1 MKGFK
6 EIGINEKLVDLLSN
20 NGIKTPTPIQEQSI
34 PKIIDGKDIIGE
46 AQTGTGKTLAFL
58 LPILEGI
65 NTEKNEIQSLIMAP
79 TRELAIQITAEA
91 KKLSGPLGIN
101 ILAVYGGQDVFN
113 QLRKLENGVHLVI
126 GTPGR
131 LLDHMRRGSINLGY
145 VKYLVLDEAD
155 VMLNMGFVHDMEDI
169 ISKTPKRRQTML
181 FSATIPKGLRNLAKK
196 YMKEPETIRIESDN
210 IILEEIDQIV
220 IKTTDRGKE
229 EALINILKEQNPFMA
244 IIFCRTKRRVKTLNN
259 HLQEAGFITDE
270 IHGDLSQSKRERV
283 MKSFRKM
290 EIPLLVATD
299 VAARGLDVEG
309 ITHVFNYDIPEDPDS
324 YIHRI
329 GRTGRA
335 GEKGKAYTFV
345 TPKNEEDLSSIEKKI
360 NVTLKSKDM
369 NKNRGGSPS
378 RSSKA
383 RSGTKEKSYK
393 GSKEKSYKGNK
404 WDKDSRGKGKSR
416 SQTKSRGRKK

>member
-1 MKGFK
+1 MINNFK
-6 EIGINEKLVDLLSN
+6 ELGIKQDLIDLLSK
-20 NGIKTPTPIQEQSI
+20 NGIKTPTPIQEKTI
-34 PKIIDGKDIIGE
+34 PNIIGGKDIIGE

-58 LPILEGI
+58 LPMIQGI
-65 NTEKNEIQSLIMAP
+65 DVEKKQIQGLIMAP
-79 TRELAIQITAEA
+79 TRELAIQITEEA
-91 KKLSGPLGIN
+91 KKLSGPFGIN
-101 ILAVYGGQDVFN
+101 ILAIYGGQDVFK

-131 LLDHMRRGSINLGY
+131 VLDHIRRDSIKLGHT
-145 VKYLVLDEAD
+145 KFFVLDEAD
-155 VMLNMGFVHDMEDI
+155 VMLNMGFLNDIEDI
-169 ISKTPKRRQTML
+169 LSKTPKRRQTML

-196 YMKEPETIRIESDN
+196 YMKDVETVRIETTN
-210 IILEEIDQIV
+210 VILEEIKQVV

-229 EALINILKEQNPFMA
+229 EALINIIREENPFMA
-244 IIFCRTKRRVKTLNN
+244 IIFCRTKRRVKTLNI

-309 ITHVFNYDIPEDPDS
+309 ITHIFNYDIPEDPDS

-345 TPKNEEDLSSIEKKI
+345 TPKNEEI
-360 NVTLKSKDM
+360 
-369 NKNRGGSPS
+369 
-378 RSSKA
+378 
-383 RSGTKEKSYK
+383 
-393 GSKEKSYKGNK
+393 
-404 WDKDSRGKGKSR
+404 
-416 SQTKSRGRKK
+416 GRASCRERV

>member
-1 MKGFK
+1 MINNF
-6 EIGINEKLVDLLSN
+6 EELGIKQELIDLLSKD
-20 NGIKTPTPIQEQSI
+20 GIKTPTPIQEKTI
-34 PKIIDGKDIIGE
+34 GKIIGGKDIIGE

-58 LPILEGI
+58 LPMIQGI
-65 NTEKNEIQSLIMAP
+65 DVEKKQIQGLIMAP
-79 TRELAIQITAEA
+79 TRELAIQITEEA
-91 KKLSGPLGIN
+91 KKLSGAFGIN
-101 ILAVYGGQDVFN
+101 ILAIYGGQDVFK

-131 LLDHMRRGSINLGY
+131 ILDHIRRDSINLGY
-145 VKYLVLDEAD
+145 TRFFVLDEAD
-155 VMLNMGFVHDMEDI
+155 VMLNMGFLNDIEDI
-169 ISKTPKRRQTML
+169 LSKTPKRRQTML

-196 YMKEPETIRIESDN
+196 YMKDVETVRIETTN
-210 IILEEIDQIV
+210 VILDEIKQVV

-229 EALINILKEQNPFMA
+229 EALINIIKEENPFMA
-244 IIFCRTKRRVKTLNN
+244 IIFCRTKRRVKTLNI

-309 ITHVFNYDIPEDPDS
+309 ITHIFNYDIPEDPDS

-345 TPKNEEDLSSIEKKI
+345 TPKNEEDLTSIEKKI
-360 NVTLKSKDM
+360 NTTLKSKDM
-369 NKNRGGSPS
+369 KKNKDQRPS
-378 RSSKA
+378 RNSRSK
-383 RSGTKEKSYK
+383 SD
-393 GSKEKSYKGNK
+393 SKEKSYKGNK
-404 WDKDSRGKGKSR
+404 WDKKAYGKGKS
-416 SQTKSRGRKK
+416 TGKGKGKGRKGQR

>member
-1 MKGFK
+1 MINNFK
-6 EIGINEKLVDLLSN
+6 ELGIKQELIDLLSN
-20 NGIKTPTPIQEQSI
+20 NGIKTPTPIQEKTI
-34 PKIIDGKDIIGE
+34 GKIIGGKDIIGE

-58 LPILEGI
+58 LPMIQGI
-65 NTEKNEIQSLIMAP
+65 DVEKKQIQGLIMAP
-79 TRELAIQITAEA
+79 TRELAIQTTEEA
-91 KKLSGPLGIN
+91 KKLSGPFGIN
-101 ILAVYGGQDVFN
+101 ILAIYGGQDVFK

-131 LLDHMRRGSINLGY
+131 ILDHIRRDSINLGY
-145 VKYLVLDEAD
+145 TRFFVLDEAD
-155 VMLNMGFVHDMEDI
+155 VMLNMGFLNDIEDI
-169 ISKTPKRRQTML
+169 LSKTPKRRQTML

-196 YMKEPETIRIESDN
+196 YMKDVETVRIETTN
-210 IILEEIDQIV
+210 VILDEIKQVV

-229 EALINILKEQNPFMA
+229 EALINIIKEENPFMA
-244 IIFCRTKRRVKTLNN
+244 IIFCRTKRRVKTLNI

-309 ITHVFNYDIPEDPDS
+309 ITHIFNYDIPEDPDS

-345 TPKNEEDLSSIEKKI
+345 TPKNEEDLTSIEKKI
-360 NVTLKSKDM
+360 NTTLKSKDM
-369 NKNRGGSPS
+369 KKNKDQRPS
-378 RSSKA
+378 RNSRSK
-383 RSGTKEKSYK
+383 SD
-393 GSKEKSYKGNK
+393 SKEKSYKGNK
-404 WDKDSRGKGKSR
+404 WDKKAYGKGKS
-416 SQTKSRGRKK
+416 TGKGKGKGRKGQR

>member
-1 MKGFK
+1 MINNFK
-6 EIGINEKLVDLLSN
+6 ELGIKQELIDLLSN
-20 NGIKTPTPIQEQSI
+20 NGIKTPTPIQEKTI
-34 PKIIDGKDIIGE
+34 GKIIGGKDIIGE

-58 LPILEGI
+58 LPMIQGI
-65 NTEKNEIQSLIMAP
+65 DVEKKQIQGLIMAP
-79 TRELAIQITAEA
+79 TRELAIQITEEA
-91 KKLSGPLGIN
+91 KKLSGPFGIN
-101 ILAVYGGQDVFN
+101 ILAIYGGQDVFK

-131 LLDHMRRGSINLGY
+131 ILDHIRRDSINLGY
-145 VKYLVLDEAD
+145 TRFFVLDEAD
-155 VMLNMGFVHDMEDI
+155 VMLNMGFLNDIEDI
-169 ISKTPKRRQTML
+169 LSKTPKRRQTML

-196 YMKEPETIRIESDN
+196 YMKDVETVRIETTN
-210 IILEEIDQIV
+210 VILDEIKQVV

-229 EALINILKEQNPFMA
+229 EALINIIKEENPFMA
-244 IIFCRTKRRVKTLNN
+244 IIFCRTKRRVKTLNI

-309 ITHVFNYDIPEDPDS
+309 ITHIFNYDIPEDPDS

-345 TPKNEEDLSSIEKKI
+345 TPKNEEDLTSIEKKI
-360 NVTLKSKDM
+360 NTTLKSKDM
-369 NKNRGGSPS
+369 KKNKDQRPS
-378 RSSKA
+378 RNSRSK
-383 RSGTKEKSYK
+383 SD
-393 GSKEKSYKGNK
+393 SKEKSYKGNK
-404 WDKDSRGKGKSR
+404 WDKKAYGKGKS
-416 SQTKSRGRKK
+416 TGKGKGKGRKGQR

>member
-1 MKGFK
+1 MINNFK
-6 EIGINEKLVDLLSN
+6 ELGIKKDLIDLLSK
-20 NGIKTPTPIQEQSI
+20 NGIKTPTPIQEKTI
-34 PKIIDGKDIIGE
+34 AKIIGGKDIIGE

-58 LPILEGI
+58 LPMIQGI
-65 NTEKNEIQSLIMAP
+65 DVEKKQIQGLIMAP
-79 TRELAIQITAEA
+79 TRELAIQITEEA
-91 KKLSGPLGIN
+91 KKLSGPFGIN
-101 ILAVYGGQDVFN
+101 ILAIYGGQDVFK

-131 LLDHMRRGSINLGY
+131 ILDHIRRDSINLGHT
-145 VKYLVLDEAD
+145 KFFVLDEAD
-155 VMLNMGFVHDMEDI
+155 VMLNMGFLNDIEDI
-169 ISKTPKRRQTML
+169 LSKTPKRRQTML

-196 YMKEPETIRIESDN
+196 YMKDVETVRIETTN
-210 IILEEIDQIV
+210 VILDEIKQVV

-229 EALINILKEQNPFMA
+229 EALINIIKEENPFMA
-244 IIFCRTKRRVKTLNN
+244 IIFCRTKRRVKTLNI

-309 ITHVFNYDIPEDPDS
+309 ITHIFNYDIPEDPDS

-360 NVTLKSKDM
+360 NTTLKSKDM
-369 NKNRGGSPS
+369 KKNKDQRPS
-378 RSSKA
+378 RNSRSKSDA
-383 RSGTKEKSYK
+383 
-393 GSKEKSYKGNK
+393 KEKSYKGNK
-404 WDKDSRGKGKSR
+404 WDKKPSYGKGKAK
-416 SQTKSRGRKK
+416 TKGRKGKGR